1 MTGLRSAQPT
11 SERTAL
17 AAGPSVASAPHAAF
31 SPPLASISKTISQ
44 PGGGGRRPDE
54 GPITRPISRRQWLV
68 TAAGAAVTFA
78 LRSQT
83 LAAAPTPR
91 AQIAITLDLEMS
103 AEYPR
108 RGMTEWNFEKGNLDQ
123 ATKDYS
129 VKAAN
134 VVADRGGRIH
144 FFLVGRVL
152 EQPDVDWLKQL
163 IDADHPIGNH
173 TYDHVYLLAKTPEET
188 QFRFRRSPWL
198 IEGQSVDQI
207 LRTNIRMTTDAMRRR
222 LGIDPAGFRTP
233 GGFQTALDGRPDLQQ
248 MLKEEGFT
256 WVSSRYPAHKVE
268 MTETGPAPVT
278 YEQITAALPKAQ
290 PAFYPD
296 GLLEIPMSPIS
307 DVGAFRTHRWK
318 LDWFLEAIRVGVTWA
333 IDHGAT
339 FDFLAHPS
347 CLGIEDP
354 DCASLKLIC
363 DLVERSNGKAEL
375 VTLNQ
380 IAERQT
386 RG

>member
-1 MTGLRSAQPT
+1 
-11 SERTAL
+11 
-17 AAGPSVASAPHAAF
+17 VNIASAPRAAF
-31 SPPLASISKTISQ
+31 SPRRDFSAATALQ
-44 PGGGGRRPDE
+44 RGEGGRRPDE
-54 GPITRPISRRQWLV
+54 GPTSQPRPLSRRQWL
-68 TAAGAAVTFA
+68 ASAGGAATAFALHPKTFA
-78 LRSQT
+78 
-83 LAAAPTPR
+83 ADPAPR
-91 AQIAITLDLEMS
+91 AQIAITFDLEMS
-103 AEYPR
+103 AEYPH

-129 VKAAN
+129 VKAAK
-134 VVADRGGRIH
+134 VVAQHGGRIH

-152 EQPDVDWLKQL
+152 EHPSVDWLKEL
-163 IDADHPIGNH
+163 IDGGHPIGNH

-198 IEGQSVDQI
+198 IEGKSVDEI

-222 LGIDPAGFRTP
+222 LGIEPAGFRTP
-233 GGFQTALDGRPDLQQ
+233 GGFQTALEGRPDLQQ

-268 MTETGPAPVT
+268 TTDAGPAPIT
-278 YEQITAALPKAQ
+278 YEQITAAIPKAQ
-290 PAFYPD
+290 PVFYPD

-307 DVGAFRTHRWK
+307 DVNAFRSHRWK
-318 LDWFLEAIRVGVTWA
+318 LDWFLEAIRIGVTWA

-354 DCASLKLIC
+354 ECASLKLIC
-363 DLVERSNGKAEL
+363 NLVQKSNGKAEL

-380 IAERQT
+380 IAERYK
-386 RG
+386 RK